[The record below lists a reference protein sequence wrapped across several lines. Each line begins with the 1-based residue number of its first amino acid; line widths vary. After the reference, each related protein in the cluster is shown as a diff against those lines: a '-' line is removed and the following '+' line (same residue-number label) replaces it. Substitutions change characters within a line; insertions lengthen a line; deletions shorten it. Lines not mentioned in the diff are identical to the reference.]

1 VWAVRLICN
10 DYPDPN
16 ITTEA
21 NARGCDGGKR
31 VILQKDRK
39 QEILLG
45 DEAVALGAIHAGVT
59 SSYAYPGTP
68 STEIVEYMA
77 RYEKHFGSPHATW
90 CTNEKTAFEEALGV
104 SFVGR
109 RSLVA
114 MKHVGL
120 NVAADPFINSALV
133 QINGGVVVAVA
144 DDPGMH
150 SSQNEQDTRY
160 FADFARVLCL
170 EPATQQEAYE
180 MTREAFDLS
189 EKYRIPVVIRLVTR
203 IAHSRAV
210 VYLDDPREQNPLS
223 KSDAR
228 QSWILLPGNARV
240 QNRKL
245 LDLQP
250 RLLEYTEN
258 AEINALTI
266 NESRTDLGVIT
277 TGIGRNYYR
286 ENLTD
291 LENKPSH
298 LHVGAY
304 PMPVE
309 KIRKLAGSVDRILV
323 LEEGYPYVE
332 RFLRGILPT
341 PIEISGKMSGEVKPD
356 GELDPDSVRLALGL
370 PVREGI
376 DLEGFEVPGRP
387 PQLCAGCPHGDS
399 YGAIR
404 GAVNEFDEA
413 IVTSDI
419 GCYTLGALPPYSAIE
434 TCVCMGASIG
444 IAKGAAEAGYPHV
457 VAVIGDSTFLHS
469 GTTPLMDAVSADANM
484 TVIVLDNETVAMTG
498 AQETMLP
505 STRLENIILAIGV
518 NPDHYHVLDAH
529 PKNAEQNRA
538 VIRQEILHD
547 GLSVIVSR
555 RSCIEWAKHVK
566 KQKKEQESK

>member
-1 VWAVRLICN
+1 
-10 DYPDPN
+10 
-16 ITTEA
+16 
-21 NARGCDGGKR
+21 
-31 VILQKDRK
+31 VILKKDRK

-59 SSYAYPGTP
+59 ASYAYPGTP

-77 RYEKHFGSPHATW
+77 RYEKRFGAPHATW

-160 FADFARVLCL
+160 LADFARVLCL

-180 MTREAFDLS
+180 MTREAFELS

-203 IAHSRAV
+203 LAHSRAV
-210 VYLDDPREQNPLS
+210 VYLEDPIDQKPLS
-223 KSDAR
+223 KSAAR
-228 QSWILLPGNARV
+228 QSWILLPANARR

-245 LDLQP
+245 LDLQS
-250 RLLEYTEN
+250 RLQDFTEDYD
-258 AEINALTI
+258 INALEL
-266 NESRTDLGVIT
+266 NNDWRELGVIT

-286 ENLTD
+286 ENLGD
-291 LENKPSH
+291 LEFRPSH

-304 PMPVE
+304 PLPAD
-309 KIRKLAGSVDRILV
+309 KIRALAGHVKRILV
-323 LEEGYPYVE
+323 LEEGYPFLE
-332 RFLRGILPT
+332 RYLRGLLPT
-341 PIEISGKMSGEVKPD
+341 PVEIAGKMSGEVKPD
-356 GELDPDSVRLALGL
+356 GELDPDAVRQSLGL
-370 PVREGI
+370 PARESVT
-376 DLEGFEVPGRP
+376 LEGFELPGRP

-399 YGAIR
+399 YSAIR
-404 GAVNEFDEA
+404 QAVNEFEEA

-469 GTTPLMDAVSADANM
+469 GTTPLMDAVAADANM
-484 TVIVLDNETVAMTG
+484 TVMILDNETVAMTG

-505 STRLENIILAIGV
+505 GTRLKDIILAIGV
-518 NPDHYHVLDAH
+518 NPDHFHVLDAH
-529 PKNAEQNRA
+529 PRNAEKNGKT
-538 VIRQEILHD
+538 IRQEILHD

-555 RSCIEWAKHVK
+555 RSCIEMAKIVK
-566 KQKKEQESK
+566 KQKKEQETK